1 MIKNTSQHFIAVV
14 SPSILSGVVTAVAS
28 VLVTGFAAVA
38 SYGSAGVLQ
47 QGLFAAHNLSAPT
60 YQQLTDRLAKNIF
73 VSNIPLLLF
82 WSAVGLI
89 IYLCAANI
97 VSAFGSGVE
106 LEEQLNY
113 VNSSRS
119 KLIRFEIIVVF
130 IRAAVLAGW
139 LLYLQLFIRLLLP
152 YALAA
157 AHAARLNGA
166 LNGIGQIG
174 LAALVLFIGIHLHL
188 VFLRLLLLKT
198 RVFADRDDI

>member
-1 MIKNTSQHFIAVV
+1 MIKNTSQHFITVV
-14 SPSILSGVVTAVAS
+14 SPSILSGIVTAVIS
-28 VLVTGFAAVA
+28 VLVTGFAVVS

-60 YQQLTDRLAKNIF
+60 YQQLTDRLAQNIF

-97 VSAFGSGVE
+97 VAAFGSGVK

-139 LLYLQLFIRLLLP
+139 LLYVQLFIRLLLP

>member
-1 MIKNTSQHFIAVV
+1 MIKNTSQHFITVV
-14 SPSILSGVVTAVAS
+14 SPSILSGIVTAVIS
-28 VLVTGFAAVA
+28 VLVTGFAVVS

-60 YQQLTDRLAKNIF
+60 YQQLTDRLAQNIF

-97 VSAFGSGVE
+97 VAAFGSGVK

-139 LLYLQLFIRLLLP
+139 LLYVQLFIRLLLP

-198 RVFADRDDI
+198 RVFADKDDI

>member
-1 MIKNTSQHFIAVV
+1 MIKNTSQHFITVV
-14 SPSILSGVVTAVAS
+14 SPSILSGIVTAVIS
-28 VLVTGFAAVA
+28 VLVTGFAVVS

-60 YQQLTDRLAKNIF
+60 YQQLTDRLAQNIF

-97 VSAFGSGVE
+97 VAAFGSGVK

-139 LLYLQLFIRLLLP
+139 LLYVQLFIRLLLP

-166 LNGIGQIG
+166 LNGIGPIG

>member
-1 MIKNTSQHFIAVV
+1 MIKNTSQHFITVV
-14 SPSILSGVVTAVAS
+14 SPSILSGIVTAVIS
-28 VLVTGFAAVA
+28 VLVTGFAVVS

-60 YQQLTDRLAKNIF
+60 YQQLTDRLAQNIF

-97 VSAFGSGVE
+97 VAAFGSGVK

-139 LLYLQLFIRLLLP
+139 LLYVQLFIRLLLP

-157 AHAARLNGA
+157 AHAARLSGV

-174 LAALVLFIGIHLHL
+174 MAALVLFVSLHLHL

-198 RVFADRDDI
+198 RVFADKDDI